1 MLKHYFSISLLTF
14 KHISLYFWY
23 YKTYLTKGILMS
35 ILDNVDAATNL
46 AKNNE
51 LQLLVFRI
59 SEHTDSAYYAINV
72 FKTREVVESKNHFLT
87 QIPSSHPLLE
97 GTIILRGLQIP
108 ILNLPV
114 WLGTQLS
121 QEDIE
126 KSNILICDFNGVIIG
141 LRIMSAFRVIKKNW
155 NEMHAPDSYRL
166 KEDGVVMNDTRLE
179 DGSLCLILDYE
190 KLLSDV
196 IPQAMVDIEGD
207 TANLK
212 DIKIPDK
219 LKYGTILIAEDSK
232 TAQRHL
238 IQIFNNANI
247 NMEIFNNGQKLVDY
261 VFSLGEKANDI
272 PAIITDI
279 EMPEMSGF
287 TVIKTLRTNI
297 NTKDIPIIVNSS
309 MTGTNNKREAEVLGA
324 DAFIDKTK
332 SHNIIPLIISV
343 MK

>member
-1 MLKHYFSISLLTF
+1 
-14 KHISLYFWY
+14 
-23 YKTYLTKGILMS
+23 MS
-35 ILDNVDAATNL
+35 VLDNVDAATNL

-51 LQLLVFRI
+51 LQLLVFRV
-59 SEHTDSAYYAINV
+59 SDKEDSAYYAINV
-72 FKTREVVESKNHFLT
+72 FKTREVVESKNHYIT
-87 QIPSSHPLLE
+87 QIPSSHPLLN

-108 ILNLPV
+108 ILDLPA
-114 WLGTQLS
+114 WLGIHLTK
-121 QEDIE
+121 EDIQ

-190 KLLSDV
+190 KLLADV
-196 IPQAMVDIEGD
+196 IPQALVDVDKD
-207 TANLK
+207 TANLSE
-212 DIKIPDK
+212 IVIPDK
-219 LKYGTILIAEDSK
+219 LKYGTVLIAEDSK

-238 IQIFNNANI
+238 IQIFRNANI
-247 NMEIFNNGQKLVDY
+247 DMKLFDNGKKLVDY
-261 VFSLGEKANDI
+261 VESLEEAASEI

-287 TVIKTLRTNI
+287 TVIKILKLNP
-297 NTKDIPIIVNSS
+297 NTRNIPIIVNSS
-309 MTGTNNKREAEVLGA
+309 MTGDNNKREAEVLGA
-324 DAFIDKTK
+324 DGFIDKTK
-332 SHNIIPLIISV
+332 SHNVIPLIVSV

>member
-1 MLKHYFSISLLTF
+1 MSMLDS
-14 KHISLYFWY
+14 
-23 YKTYLTKGILMS
+23 
-35 ILDNVDAATNL
+35 VDAATNL

-59 SEHTDSAYYAINV
+59 SDKVDSAYYAINV

-87 QIPSSHPLLE
+87 QIPSSHHLLE

-108 ILNLPV
+108 ILNLPS
-114 WLGTQLS
+114 WLGTTLTRD
-121 QEDIE
+121 EIE

-166 KEDGVVMNDTRLE
+166 KEEGVVMNDTRLE

-190 KLLSDV
+190 KLLADV
-196 IPQAMVDIEGD
+196 IPQAMVDVAGD
-207 TANLK
+207 TANLI
-212 DIKIPDK
+212 DVVIPER
-219 LKYGTILIAEDSK
+219 LKTGTVLVAEDSK
-232 TAQRHL
+232 TAQRAL
-238 IQIFNNANI
+238 IQIFRNANI
-247 NMEIFNNGQKLVDY
+247 NMQLFDNGKKLVDY
-261 VFSLGEKANDI
+261 VASLEENASQI

-287 TVIKTLRTNI
+287 TVIKTLKANPFS
-297 NTKDIPIIVNSS
+297 KDIPLIVNSS
-309 MTGTNNKREAEVLGA
+309 MTGNNNKREAEVLGA
-324 DAFIDKTK
+324 DGFIDKTK
-332 SHNIIPLIISV
+332 SHNIIPLIVSV